1 MTTAS
6 FDSVPRSLVERMRR
20 AALLDAATYEA
31 VEHDTTATGQAAV
44 VVALA
49 AVAAAIGDVWRSGG
63 PGLFNGLVGYLAG
76 WAVWSG
82 IAYLVGTRL
91 FGGRATWGELLRT
104 LGFAQAPGVL
114 LVFAIVPLLGALVKG
129 IVGLWLLATGFVALR
144 QALDVSVG
152 RTVLTA
158 LVGWVALVV
167 VRMLIGATLG
177 VPLH

>member
-1 MTTAS
+1 
-6 FDSVPRSLVERMRR
+6 MRR

-31 VEHDTTATGQAAV
+31 VEHDTAATGQAAV

-49 AVAAAIGDVWRSGG
+49 AVAAAVGDVWRSGG
-63 PGLFNGLVGYLAG
+63 PGLFSGLVGSLAG

-82 IAYLVGTRL
+82 IAYFIGTRL

-114 LVFAIVPLLGALVKG
+114 LVFAIVPLLGGLVKG
-129 IVGLWLLATGFVALR
+129 IIGVWLLATGFVALR
-144 QALDVSVG
+144 QALDLSVE
-152 RTVLTA
+152 RTLLTA

-177 VPLH
+177 VPLY